1 MGLAMEDVQAPT
13 VHRRRRFFHG
23 GRLAVIGLPQLWFV
37 VFLLAPFLI
46 LLKISLSAS
55 NELGVGFEPLLSFRD
70 EVLYIQLRFSA
81 FAALL
86 RDPLYLLTY
95 LSSIGYALLTTLL
108 CLVIGYPFAYFL
120 ARANPSVR
128 PALLMLVMLPF
139 WTSFLIRIYAWKN
152 LLDINGLVNQFLLW
166 AGIIDA
172 PLRMMF
178 TTFSFMV
185 GMVYGYIPFM
195 ILPLYATLV
204 KLDGRLLEAAA
215 DLGATPL
222 KTFWLVTVPL
232 SRAGIIAG
240 SLLVFIPAVG
250 EYVIPELLA
259 GPSVLNI
266 GRVMWNEFF
275 LNLDWQRAAAVTIVM
290 VLLILVPIAFFHRYQ
305 TKLMEAAS

>member
-1 MGLAMEDVQAPT
+1 MEDVQPPE
-13 VHRRRRFFHG
+13 VHRRRRFFNG

-37 VFLLAPFLI
+37 AFLLAPFLI

-120 ARANPSVR
+120 ARSSPGVR

-152 LLDINGLVNQFLLW
+152 LLDLNGLVNQFLLW